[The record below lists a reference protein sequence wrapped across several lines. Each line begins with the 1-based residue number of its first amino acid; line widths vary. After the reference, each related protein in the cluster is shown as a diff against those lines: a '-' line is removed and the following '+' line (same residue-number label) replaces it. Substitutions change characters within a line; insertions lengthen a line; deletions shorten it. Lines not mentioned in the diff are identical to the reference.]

1 MAGLEPAP
9 QSISL
14 PDDRSRKESA
24 LRIVSVTRV
33 KCPPLCIELQR
44 HINSPFL
51 RWSAQERAVIFGHTR
66 GRLISTALA
75 FRGLRLV
82 ESKSFGGILEKK
94 GLAVSKGEKEPK
106 RCAAYGYRG
115 KLPVVHG
122 AMCPLRPTGSAGSG
136 ADGRNQTAT
145 TRCLLLVLSF
155 HTSAY
160 KESHLHSIGCFS
172 GAGNA
177 IKGNGEGRPNS
188 SRKPS
193 SPDEEP
199 SSCPARFR
207 IARVRLCH
215 FSTASV
221 PAATRRHTDG
231 TPGWRKN

>member
-1 MAGLEPAP
+1 MATPTNALHVALGRHPVTICHQFTALTRSACAMAAYKKPLAGFEPAP

-14 PDDRSRKESA
+14 PDDRGRKESA

-51 RWSAQERAVIFGHTR
+51 RWSAQGRAVIFGHTR

-160 KESHLHSIGCFS
+160 KEPPTQH
-172 GAGNA
+172 
-177 IKGNGEGRPNS
+177 
-188 SRKPS
+188 
-193 SPDEEP
+193 
-199 SSCPARFR
+199 
-207 IARVRLCH
+207 
-215 FSTASV
+215 
-221 PAATRRHTDG
+221 
-231 TPGWRKN
+231 

>member
-14 PDDRSRKESA
+14 PDDRGRKESA

-106 RCAAYGYRG
+106 RWFMGPCVHFGLRG
-115 KLPVVHG
+115 WPVLVQ
-122 AMCPLRPTGSAGSG
+122 M
-136 ADGRNQTAT
+136 DGIKPPQHDA
-145 TRCLLLVLSF
+145 CCWCCHF
-155 HTSAY
+155 IHPHI
-160 KESHLHSIGCFS
+160 KSHLHSIGRFS
-172 GAGNA
+172 GARNT

-193 SPDEEP
+193 SPAEEP

-215 FSTASV
+215 FSTVST
-221 PAATRRHTDG
+221 PAATRWHTWQ
-231 TPGWRKN
+231 T